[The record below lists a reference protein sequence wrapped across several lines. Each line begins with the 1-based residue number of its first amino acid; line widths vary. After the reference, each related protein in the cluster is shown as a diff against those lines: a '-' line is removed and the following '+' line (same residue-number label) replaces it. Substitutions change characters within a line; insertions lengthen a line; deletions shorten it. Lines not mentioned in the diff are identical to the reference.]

1 MPGPAYEIPW
11 NIGEGG
17 SNLSDDGIKGL
28 VRALRSIKEDL
39 DTVKASFDDHQHRVD
54 GSALSA
60 ATDITGIPVT
70 GTATGTPTGGT
81 PIDPIAVGTTL
92 EDGFDEH
99 LHIGK

>member
-1 MPGPAYEIPW
+1 MPEIAYEIPW

-17 SNLSDDGIKGL
+17 SNLADDGIKGL

-39 DTVKASFDDHQHRVD
+39 DTVKAAFDDHQHRVD

-81 PIDPIAVGTTL
+81 PIDAITVGTTL
-92 EDGFDEH
+92 EAGFDDH